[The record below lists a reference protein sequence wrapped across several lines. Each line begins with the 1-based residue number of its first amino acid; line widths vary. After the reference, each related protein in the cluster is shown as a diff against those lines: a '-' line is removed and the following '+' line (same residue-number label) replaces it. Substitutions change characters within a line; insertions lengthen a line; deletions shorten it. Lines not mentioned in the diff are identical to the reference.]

1 MELYNSLSKKVEKLK
16 PTDNTV
22 SIYSCGPTVYNRA
35 HIGNL
40 SAYIV
45 ADVLRRTIKASY
57 DSVKH
62 VMNYTDVDDKT
73 IKASKNKYPN
83 EEPAVALE
91 MLTDHYIEVFLKDM
105 ELVGNSVSDIDFIRA
120 TDPKTIGGMKALIRK
135 LYEEGFAYVAE
146 DGIYFSI
153 KDYKEAGNKYGQLV
167 DLSNCTLSKERIEND
182 EYDKKDIHDFAL
194 WKKKKEGEPAW
205 EFILDGKDITGRP
218 GWHIECSVMSEM
230 NLGVPF
236 DIHTGGIDLKF
247 PHHENE
253 IAQSTAFR
261 SNKTYARFFVHN
273 EHILID
279 GKKMSK
285 SLNNFL
291 TIEDIMK
298 KDIDPLA
305 FRMLVLQG
313 NYRKQVHFSDENLKA
328 ANNRLHSWYDTACL
342 RHQIHD
348 TLTREETEYEQDE
361 LVSVYAYKQA
371 IVEAL
376 RDDLNTAKALAIVDE
391 AFKRINNTKLKNIHQ
406 ESFVELLESIKE
418 HLGIDLLSKTEDIDD
433 EFKKQLLER
442 LNAKQNKDFKKSD
455 KIRDYLASWNIE
467 IQDRSTNEQVW
478 MFSDYFFL
486 EDKNN

>member
-16 PTDNTV
+16 PTNDTV

-45 ADVLRRTIKASY
+45 ADVLRRTVKATY
-57 DSVKH
+57 GSVKH

-291 TIEDIMK
+291 M
-298 KDIDPLA
+298 
-305 FRMLVLQG
+305 Q
-313 NYRKQVHFSDENLKA
+313 FS
-328 ANNRLHSWYDTACL
+328 
-342 RHQIHD
+342 
-348 TLTREETEYEQDE
+348 
-361 LVSVYAYKQA
+361 
-371 IVEAL
+371 
-376 RDDLNTAKALAIVDE
+376 
-391 AFKRINNTKLKNIHQ
+391 FLKN
-406 ESFVELLESIKE
+406 V
-418 HLGIDLLSKTEDIDD
+418 
-433 EFKKQLLER
+433 
-442 LNAKQNKDFKKSD
+442 
-455 KIRDYLASWNIE
+455 
-467 IQDRSTNEQVW
+467 
-478 MFSDYFFL
+478 
-486 EDKNN
+486 